1 MFVSVFKEGICL
13 ILNINAD
20 YSQVIYIVKQN
31 VPITK
36 LRLPE
41 LFMVKLTWYA
51 ISMPA
56 FDNEF
61 DQLNIVG
68 LLRLSNLRK
77 RMVLRKQ
84 NQHWGNTSLGFIEAV
99 HEWK

>member
-1 MFVSVFKEGICL
+1 MFVSVFIEGICL
-13 ILNINAD
+13 VLYINAD
-20 YSQVIYIVKQN
+20 YSQVSYIVKKN
-31 VPITK
+31 VPRTK

-41 LFMVKLTWYA
+41 LFIFKLTWYA
-51 ISMPA
+51 ISMPV

-77 RMVLRKQ
+77 RMVLWTQ

-99 HEWK
+99 HEW